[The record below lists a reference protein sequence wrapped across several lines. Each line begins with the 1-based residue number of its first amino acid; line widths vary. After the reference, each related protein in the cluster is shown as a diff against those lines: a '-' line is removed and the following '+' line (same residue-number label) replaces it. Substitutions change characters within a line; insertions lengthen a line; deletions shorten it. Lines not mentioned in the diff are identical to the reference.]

1 MGDCSNNKLPIKY
14 AYRFGQIAINMG
26 FIDEGQVDE
35 ALANQIA
42 FNSSTRLRPQKLIGE
57 ILFENG
63 WITFDQIEKVL
74 KEITQERKE
83 YLNMELEHKRI
94 WVKGL
99 LIACTLEKALDDC
112 PVKEFRNIPI
122 NTRLLIVDAINE
134 EEIESIIEYHR
145 KCLRKRVENL

>member
-1 MGDCSNNKLPIKY
+1 MSDCSNNKLPIKY

-26 FIDEGQVDE
+26 FVNEGQVNE
-35 ALANQIA
+35 ALAKQIA

-74 KEITQERKE
+74 EEISRERKE

-94 WVKGL
+94 WLKGL

-112 PVKEFRNIPI
+112 PVKKFRNIHI
-122 NTRLLIVDAINE
+122 NTRLMIVDEMNAE
-134 EEIESIIEYHR
+134 VIESIIEYHR
-145 KCLRKRVENL
+145 KCLRNRVETI

>member
-1 MGDCSNNKLPIKY
+1 MSDCSNNKHPIKY
-14 AYRFGQIAINMG
+14 AYLFGQIAINMG
-26 FIDEGQVDE
+26 FVNEGQVDE
-35 ALANQIA
+35 ALAKQIA
-42 FNSSTRLRPQKLIGE
+42 FNSSGLRPQKFIGE

-63 WITFDQIEKVL
+63 LITFDQIEKVL
-74 KEITQERKE
+74 KEISEERKE

-122 NTRLLIVDAINE
+122 NTRLLIVDAMNE
-134 EEIESIIEYHR
+134 VKIESIIEYHR
-145 KCLRKRVENL
+145 KCLHKRVVNL